1 MPSKKKSVPVPW
13 DLKEGDDNYLKEPW
27 ILKKGKE
34 FITIET
40 NNNNRGNFYLQKDD
54 EKRLSLSA
62 LQAKLTYHQ
71 LIEFGY
77 KLQKAKRKKT
87 KNQEVTDESF
97 WDEQYFFE
105 LDILSFK
112 SDLLATKIIVAN
124 NEHLL
129 KCLYVYWK
137 HINLAFSKNIHRRFE
152 WKFQK

>member
-1 MPSKKKSVPVPW
+1 MPLKKKSVPVPW
-13 DLKEGDDNYLKEPW
+13 ELNEGDDSYLKEPW

-97 WDEQYFFE
+97 
-105 LDILSFK
+105 
-112 SDLLATKIIVAN
+112 
-124 NEHLL
+124 
-129 KCLYVYWK
+129 
-137 HINLAFSKNIHRRFE
+137 
-152 WKFQK
+152 